1 MLDTMRCAKCGLT
14 QLAAATCKSCRT
26 ATGRASRAPIL
37 RSIPATPSPPHATAH
52 AAVPA
57 VAPVNAPYGASPA
70 TSADPAPSAADG
82 QERRLFFHG
91 SGGSLLGIQIVNV
104 FLTLITLGVYHFW
117 GKVRVRSYLF
127 SGSEFDG
134 DRFAYHGTGRELL
147 LGTLKAVLV
156 FGLPIVG
163 LNVIRDVLDV
173 PLLLKFGA
181 GLLSAILLFVFF
193 PIAMVGARRYRLG
206 RTSWRGI
213 RFSFRGRVWEMIK
226 IFIVGTFFTGV
237 TFGLYYPFFL
247 VTRQTFMVSHSYFG
261 SERFGFDGRGQDL
274 FGPYVI
280 SILLTLPTAGLCWVW
295 YIARKRRYFWNH
307 TAFGAARFS
316 CTVTG
321 AALLGLW
328 AVNVLLL
335 VCTLGLA
342 WPWVRVRNIHFAY
355 RNLALLGPLDLAR
368 IQQEA
373 QQVSAIGEGLS
384 GFFDS
389 GFDLA

>member
-1 MLDTMRCAKCGLT
+1 M
-14 QLAAATCKSCRT
+14 
-26 ATGRASRAPIL
+26 
-37 RSIPATPSPPHATAH
+37 
-52 AAVPA
+52 V
-57 VAPVNAPYGASPA
+57 
-70 TSADPAPSAADG
+70 DG
-82 QERRLFFHG
+82 QEPAGQPSFFRKPAPAGSPAHRRPPAPRPPAPPGALPPPAPPLPPGPPERLPAPPPGTPSSGASRHPVFHG
-91 SGGSLLGIQIVNV
+91 GGGTLFGIHVVNTL
-104 FLTLITLGVYHFW
+104 LTLVTLGVYYFW
-117 GKVRVRSYLF
+117 AKTRLRQYLF
-127 SGSEFDG
+127 SQSEIEG

-147 LGTLKAVLV
+147 LGTLKAVLL

-226 IFIVGTFFTGV
+226 IFIVGTFFSGV

-342 WPWVRVRNIHFAY
+342 WPWVRVRNIHFAF

-373 QQVSAIGEGLS
+373 QRVSAIGEGLS

>member
-1 MLDTMRCAKCGLT
+1 MPPSGPPPE
-14 QLAAATCKSCRT
+14 AAGSGA
-26 ATGRASRAPIL
+26 L
-37 RSIPATPSPPHATAH
+37 RRP
-52 AAVPA
+52 
-57 VAPVNAPYGASPA
+57 
-70 TSADPAPSAADG
+70 
-82 QERRLFFHG
+82 LFHG
-91 SGGSLLGIQIVNV
+91 TGGTLFGIHIVNTL
-104 FLTLITLGVYHFW
+104 LTLVTLGFYYFW
-117 GKVRVRSYLF
+117 AKTRLRQYLF
-127 SGSEFDG
+127 SQSEIEG

-147 LGTLKAVLV
+147 LGTLKAVLL

-247 VTRQTFMVSHSYFG
+247 VARQTFMVSHSYFG

-328 AVNVLLL
+328 ALTALLL

-342 WPWVRVRNIHFAY
+342 WPWVRVRNIHFAF

-373 QQVSAIGEGLS
+373 QRVSAIGEGLS

>member
-1 MLDTMRCAKCGLT
+1 
-14 QLAAATCKSCRT
+14 
-26 ATGRASRAPIL
+26 
-37 RSIPATPSPPHATAH
+37 
-52 AAVPA
+52 V
-57 VAPVNAPYGASPA
+57 
-70 TSADPAPSAADG
+70 
-82 QERRLFFHG
+82 
-91 SGGSLLGIQIVNV
+91 
-104 FLTLITLGVYHFW
+104 TLGVYYFW
-117 GKVRVRSYLF
+117 AKTRLRQYLF
-127 SGSEFDG
+127 SQSEIEG

-156 FGLPIVG
+156 FGLPILG

-181 GLLSAILLFVFF
+181 GLLSGILLFVFF

-226 IFIVGTFFTGV
+226 IFIVGSFFTGV

-261 SERFGFDGRGQDL
+261 SERFGFDGRGWDL
-274 FGPYVI
+274 FWPYVI
-280 SILLTLPTAGLCWVW
+280 SILLTVPTAGLCWVW
-295 YIARKRRYFWNH
+295 YIARKRRYFWDH

-328 AVNVLLL
+328 ALNVLLL

-342 WPWVRVRNIHFAY
+342 WPWVRVRNIHFAF

-373 QQVSAIGEGLS
+373 QRVSAIGEGLS